1 MNTTIYKIC
10 DAEDRAA
17 ADADGR
23 YRGSAVDHADGLIH
37 LSSAGQLAVDAGR
50 PGDAIRW
57 APSRGGALFPDLYWA
72 LPLSAVSS
80 VAGLTLGPD
89 SRHVL
94 PTR

>member
-37 LSSAGQLAVDAGR
+37 LSSAGQLAVDAGVKATCT
-50 PGDAIRW
+50 G
-57 APSRGGALFPDLYWA
+57 
-72 LPLSAVSS
+72 
-80 VAGLTLGPD
+80 
-89 SRHVL
+89 
-94 PTR
+94 